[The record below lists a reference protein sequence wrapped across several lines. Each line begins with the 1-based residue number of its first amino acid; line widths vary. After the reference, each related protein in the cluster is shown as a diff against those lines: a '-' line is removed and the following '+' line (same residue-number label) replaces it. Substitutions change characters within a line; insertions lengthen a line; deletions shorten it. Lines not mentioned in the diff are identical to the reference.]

1 MGVILLCWVLPV
13 ATHVGSSGDALAKRS
28 SVLIHHHIRTFRSD
42 CVMTTDCLEISFS
55 QQYHLPR
62 SFTPAPATTNQ
73 PSVLISPHVVLRRC
87 FLLWLARSTCGLLGR
102 WPHDT
107 QYRCTKL
114 DDEFLL
120 PQ

>member
-62 SFTPAPATTNQ
+62 SFTPAPCNDEPTICADF
-73 PSVLISPHVVLRRC
+73 SPCSPPPLLFAMVGEIN
-87 FLLWLARSTCGLLGR
+87 LWLARTVAPRYSVPLHKAG
-102 WPHDT
+102 
-107 QYRCTKL
+107 
-114 DDEFLL
+114 
-120 PQ
+120 